1 MNNWRN
7 HLIAER
13 TQLSRLIEQL
23 PQASVIERMSLEA
36 RVGEI
41 DAELK
46 GMGDSQ
52 PVAIAPC
59 AKCGGK
65 GKVKRVY
72 LSQLL
77 VVVCETCGEV
87 SEKASYRNKAV
98 RLWNK
103 QQGAD
108 K

>member
-1 MNNWRN
+1 MNNQRN
-7 HLIAER
+7 HLLAER

-23 PQASVIERMSLEA
+23 PQDSVIERMSLEA

-41 DAELK
+41 EAELK
-46 GMGDSQ
+46 AMGNSQ

-72 LSQLL
+72 LSPLL
-77 VVVCETCGEV
+77 IVVCETCGAKG
-87 SEKASYRNKAV
+87 EKASYRNKAV
-98 RLWNK
+98 SLWNK
-103 QQGAD
+103 QQGVGE
-108 K
+108 